1 MRGMSFSQL
10 PLTQGA
16 TPAAMAFQVAVA
28 LESYE
33 QDLDQFVSAPLEPGL
48 LWVAGNALERVK
60 ALAGAQSGLAVPL
73 VDLMI
78 SHAQVTQA
86 YSDLQ
91 SGRSDGSDCR
101 RLYKQH
107 CHKVESM
114 RRKCL
119 QVVQHD

>member
-1 MRGMSFSQL
+1 M
-10 PLTQGA
+10 PLNRGA
-16 TPAAMAFQVAVA
+16 TPAAIAFQVAVA

-60 ALAGAQSGLAVPL
+60 SLADARPELAVPL

-86 YSDLQ
+86 YGNIQ
-91 SGRSDGSDCR
+91 SGHSKASELRQ
-101 RLYKQH
+101 LYKQH
-107 CHKVESM
+107 CARVESM

-119 QVVQHD
+119 QVVQSH